1 MKIIEIKKIDASYSN
16 ELSKLLNHPA
26 QVYTKY
32 FVPFNFDLNSVKSNM
47 DKAKNDVFFGI
58 FVDHQMVGFHMLRG
72 WDAGYDVPAYG
83 VFISSDFSGL
93 GLGKLSLQHAI
104 SFCLINDIKKM
115 MLKVHPEN
123 LIAKRIYESFGFT
136 RQGIDKKNNNLIYF
150 KEL

>member
-16 ELSKLLNHPA
+16 ELSKLLNHSA

-32 FVPFNFDLNSVKSNM
+32 FDPFNFDLNSVKSNM

-58 FVDHQMVGFHMLRG
+58 FVDHQIVGFHMLRG

-83 VFISSDFSGL
+83 VFISSDYSGL
-93 GLGKLSLQHAI
+93 GLGKLSIQHAI
-104 SFCLINDIKKM
+104 SFCWINDIKKM

-136 RQGIDKKNNNLIYF
+136 RQGIDKKNNNLIYL